1 MLKEHT
7 LAFLE
12 LGEMYNLQ
20 EMKDLAE
27 VELLNQLEKEN
38 MVEMISIGEFF
49 RADDLF
55 EAAVRMTKANMSWL
69 RNQVEMRMDVKFN

>member
-27 VELLNQLEKEN
+27 MELLNQLEKEN
-38 MVEMISIGEFF
+38 MVEMISIGESF
-49 RADDLF
+49 RADMIL
-55 EAAVRMTKANMSWL
+55 EAALKMTKSNMAWL
-69 RNQVEMRMDVKFN
+69 RNQVPN

>member
-1 MLKEHT
+1 M
-7 LAFLE
+7 A
-12 LGEMYNLQ
+12 
-20 EMKDLAE
+20 AI
-27 VELLNQLEKEN
+27 ELLSQLDKEN
-38 MVEMISIGEFF
+38 MLEMISIGEFF